1 MKILVVPAL
10 LQSIKWRSRS
20 VEKYF
25 GRYKSTKVGLIKQQ
39 SARTRVHGTGP
50 VKKDNNN
57 NVRLQSD
64 QMRVEDG
71 EGGEVQKV
79 EGR

>member
-1 MKILVVPAL
+1 MPRYHA
-10 LQSIKWRSRS
+10 R
-20 VEKYF
+20 VESEP
-25 GRYKSTKVGLIKQQ
+25 KSPF
-39 SARTRVHGTGP
+39 RVHGTGP

-57 NVRLQSD
+57 YVRLQSD